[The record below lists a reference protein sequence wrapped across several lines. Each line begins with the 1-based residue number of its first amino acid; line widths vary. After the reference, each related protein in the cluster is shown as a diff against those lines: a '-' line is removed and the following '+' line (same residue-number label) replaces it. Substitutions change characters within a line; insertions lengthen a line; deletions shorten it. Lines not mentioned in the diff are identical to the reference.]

1 MFHVIAILY
10 TLFWSFPSDDIDV
23 SYNSAL
29 EAIVI
34 NGLDKNE
41 LKDSDYDVSVYFGV
55 VSVSPEIPKII
66 GNYESVASQTLYK
79 SKYGFSNGTS
89 YTVLITSNNK
99 SKSQYR
105 FVVTIPKETLNS
117 STYVTMVYPTTDKLP
132 MNQLKLYISFSESMK
147 TGNAFEYIHLYKMP
161 EGKLE
166 EDAFLKF
173 SDELWDTQ
181 RKRLTILFDPGRIKP
196 GLQPNLQMGLPLV
209 EGQKYKLVIDESWLD
224 NNGAQLVKGYEK
236 TFEVIAQ
243 DKTAPNK
250 DNWEISFPKQDSK
263 NENTKI
269 KFFFII
275 FSLNEMKIVASTI
288 DDSFGESFD
297 KVAKMLK
304 LGYPG
309 GPVIQEYALKGDE
322 NKYELPIPLRQSP
335 KIEFSYSGLKN
346 AVRLLIEKCEPIDE
360 QKIADIA
367 ACFQKAAVT
376 HIMQKTKKLFKI
388 KAPQNFAIVGGA
400 SANIYLRTQ
409 IEELCQKYNTNL
421 YLSELKYCSDN
432 AAMIGRVA
440 IEQYKIQEFIS
451 YEDIDIQSRLKAM

>member
-263 NENTKI
+263 NPIVIDFKESMDYGLLQNSFHIVAADNNLVKGEI
-269 KFFFII
+269 ILKNHESIWSFIPE
-275 FSLNEMKIVASTI
+275 SPWNEGEYKIVI
-288 DDSFGESFD
+288 DAWLEDLAGNSLRRKFD
-297 KVAKMLK
+297 VDLTNPLDNPNDIKEVL
-304 LGYPG
+304 
-309 GPVIQEYALKGDE
+309 
-322 NKYELPIPLRQSP
+322 IPFE
-335 KIEFSYSGLKN
+335 IN
-346 AVRLLIEKCEPIDE
+346 
-360 QKIADIA
+360 
-367 ACFQKAAVT
+367 
-376 HIMQKTKKLFKI
+376 
-388 KAPQNFAIVGGA
+388 
-400 SANIYLRTQ
+400 
-409 IEELCQKYNTNL
+409 
-421 YLSELKYCSDN
+421 
-432 AAMIGRVA
+432 
-440 IEQYKIQEFIS
+440 
-451 YEDIDIQSRLKAM
+451 